1 MEGIT
6 TTDSDHVVVIGAT
19 NMPQQLDKAALRRFA
34 KKVYIGLPG
43 IEARIQ
49 MVQRVIAQVTNT
61 ISKSE
66 LEEIAKKL
74 DNYSAS
80 DITAVAAEAC
90 QLPVREIQKE
100 VKTIDAKKIRPV
112 TKKDFLETIK
122 NVPPNLTRSEVLQFK
137 LI

>member
-1 MEGIT
+1 
-6 TTDSDHVVVIGAT
+6 
-19 NMPQQLDKAALRRFA
+19 
-34 KKVYIGLPG
+34 
-43 IEARIQ
+43 

-90 QLPVREIQKE
+90 QLPVREI
-100 VKTIDAKKIRPV
+100 
-112 TKKDFLETIK
+112 
-122 NVPPNLTRSEVLQFK
+122 
-137 LI
+137 